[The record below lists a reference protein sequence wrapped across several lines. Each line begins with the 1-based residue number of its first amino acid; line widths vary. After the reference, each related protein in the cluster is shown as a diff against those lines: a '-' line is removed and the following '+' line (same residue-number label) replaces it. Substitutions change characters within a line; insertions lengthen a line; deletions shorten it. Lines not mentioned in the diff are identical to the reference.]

1 MEPGATRCISV
12 SLGGAG
18 RLHRVEGRT
27 SSGRDP
33 HTLFSLPRLDDL
45 VKVSVLIGSK
55 SDLELAEKVKARLT
69 ELGVPA
75 EVHVASA
82 HRTPEKVDRLAAD
95 PETDVFVAMA
105 GLSAALPGTVAARTL
120 KPVIGVPLHRGL
132 GLDSL
137 LSVVQM
143 PPGVPVAAVGLDA
156 AENAALLA
164 TEILAMKYPELTQ
177 ALEKYRARWR
187 EEAPPP
193 RRNPA

>member
-1 MEPGATRCISV
+1 
-12 SLGGAG
+12 
-18 RLHRVEGRT
+18 
-27 SSGRDP
+27 
-33 HTLFSLPRLDDL
+33 
-45 VKVSVLIGSK
+45 VKVTVLIGSK
-55 SDLELAEKVKARLT
+55 SDLENAEKVRTRLA
-69 ELGVPA
+69 EFHIPC

-82 HRTPEKVDRLAAD
+82 HRTPEKVERLAAD

-164 TEILAMKYPELTQ
+164 TEILALKYPALTEVLQ
-177 ALEKYRARWR
+177 KYRAKWR
-187 EEAPPP
+187 EETPASPPAGTAP
-193 RRNPA
+193 